1 MLVDNRLGTG
11 FKRLPEGLYNTM
23 IRPLPWESKSKWRRL
38 AAGLESPLWMIVYG
52 LAGYGAWKLRG
63 RYKQIIFPV
72 LIILTIGLSG
82 AISHGNL
89 GTAFRHRGQMFF
101 ALAVLAMGGVQA
113 VVDGR
118 TRKHLVNGSEMPQ
131 LPDLGC

>member
-1 MLVDNRLGTG
+1 MGFPIGYIRVKKIHSMLFVGITMKLNLFLKTLLFYHQIQKVKYNQLFLKEANLKSGQ
-11 FKRLPEGLYNTM
+11 FKHGLCSASLPA
-23 IRPLPWESKSKWRRL
+23 P
-38 AAGLESPLWMIVYG
+38 IV
-52 LAGYGAWKLRG
+52 
-63 RYKQIIFPV
+63 
-72 LIILTIGLSG
+72 TIGLSG